1 MQRVMR
7 LLGVALTALAVTAFL
22 PSLASAHEQ
31 RDVGG
36 GKYHFVVGWLD
47 EPSYTGFK
55 NSLDLRV
62 SDPTKPTPAA
72 GETATNGIE
81 GLESTLQVE
90 IIYGDQKK
98 TLTLEPRFRTPGAY
112 NAWIIPMAAGDYTF
126 HIFGTI
132 NGDAIDESFTSSPE
146 GFSSVEDA
154 ATIQFPSQSAQT
166 GTVAGTTIGDSTGG
180 AGTGGIIGG
189 LAAGLVIGA
198 AGLWFVRQRGVAA
211 RRPVLATVGM
221 QAGAGD

>member
-7 LLGVALTALAVTAFL
+7 FLGVALTALAVTAFL

-31 RDVGG
+31 RDVAG

-132 NGDAIDESFTSSPE
+132 NADAIDESFTSSPE